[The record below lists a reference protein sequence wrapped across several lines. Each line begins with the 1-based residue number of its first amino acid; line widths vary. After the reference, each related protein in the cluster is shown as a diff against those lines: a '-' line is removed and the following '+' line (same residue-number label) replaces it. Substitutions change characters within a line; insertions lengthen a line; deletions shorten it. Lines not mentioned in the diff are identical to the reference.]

1 MTEWQV
7 GRTIDLTGGSVH
19 ELFNAVMA
27 DVRAIEKGDMNK
39 QQGFRFRGI
48 DAVMQEVGP
57 ALRAH
62 GVHIIPTPLDLKSE
76 TYETKSGTSMRN
88 VVVTMRYEVFGPQ
101 GDSFIGGAIGEAAD
115 SGDKA
120 VTKAQSVAYRTFL
133 LQALT
138 VPTGDVDPDA
148 QVHERVSQH
157 RTPADIARDQ
167 LLRLVNARKL
177 DPRKLGQRF
186 MNDYGIPLK
195 DADVETVRGFIAIVT
210 DEVEAAAE

>member
-1 MTEWQV
+1 MADHGT
-7 GRTIDLTGGSVH
+7 VH
-19 ELFNAVMA
+19 ELFWAVMA

-62 GVHIIPTPLDLKSE
+62 GVHIIPTPLEMRSE
-76 TYETKSGTSMRN
+76 TYETAKGTAMRN
-88 VVVTMRYEVFGPQ
+88 VTVTMQYTVFGPQ
-101 GDSFIGGAIGEAAD
+101 GDSFVGGAIGEAAD

-133 LQALT
+133 LTALT

-148 QVHERVSQH
+148 QVHERVSE
-157 RTPADIARDQ
+157 RPRDPADVARDQ
-167 LLRLVNARKL
+167 LLRLVNANKL

-186 MNDYGIPLK
+186 LSDYGIALK
-195 DADVETVRGFIAIVT
+195 DADVETVRGFISIVT
-210 DEVEAAAE
+210 DEVEAAAGD